1 MKPSGKRE
9 KMITIIKKGKK
20 NNTDIY
26 YKDNKDNTMNK
37 NQLRSLIKEELK
49 KTLNEAASNTLPKE
63 ISVKHISGN
72 KYLMYFSK
80 FDWEPTMADLEKS
93 IATIYKTLKSKD
105 DLVGL
110 IKITAKPSV
119 FVIDGD
125 VCIGDIF
132 TSKLKPAEMDDAV
145 GLSNDEY

>member
-1 MKPSGKRE
+1 MNNKSN
-9 KMITIIKKGKK
+9 
-20 NNTDIY
+20 NNTH
-26 YKDNKDNTMNK
+26 KA
-37 NQLRSLIKEELK
+37 LRETIRQEIK

-93 IATIYKTLKSKD
+93 IAMIYKTLKSKD

>member
-1 MKPSGKRE
+1 MNNKSNKSN
-9 KMITIIKKGKK
+9 
-20 NNTDIY
+20 NNTH
-26 YKDNKDNTMNK
+26 KA
-37 NQLRSLIKEELK
+37 LRETIRQEIK

>member
-1 MKPSGKRE
+1 MNNKSNKTNSNTHKALRE
-9 KMITIIKKGKK
+9 TIRQEI
-20 NNTDIY
+20 
-26 YKDNKDNTMNK
+26 
-37 NQLRSLIKEELK
+37 K
-49 KTLNEAASNTLPKE
+49 KTLNKAASNTLPKE

-80 FDWEPTMADLEKS
+80 FDWEPTLQDLEKS